1 MTKKQYAVIGLGR
14 FGQSVALT
22 LSSLGHDVLVID
34 NNEHLVQE
42 IAEDV
47 THAVQVDARDEAA
60 LKQLGIR
67 NFDVVVVAISQ
78 DIESSI
84 LITVI
89 LKDLGVKMVVAKA
102 QNQLHGKVLEK
113 VGADKVVF
121 PEKDMGVRLVHNLV
135 SPNILDFIELHPD
148 YSIMEVIAPKSFVNK
163 TLGQLNLRAK
173 YNLSVLAIKKED
185 TIVVAP
191 GADAKIEANDAII
204 LVGRSEVLEK
214 LMNN

>member
-89 LKDLGVKMVVAKA
+89 LKDLGVKTVVAKA

>member
-173 YNLSVLAIKKED
+173 YNLSVLGLPKTVKIAQFPGDEAYLKEQQ
-185 TIVVAP
+185 
-191 GADAKIEANDAII
+191 
-204 LVGRSEVLEK
+204 L
-214 LMNN
+214 

>member
-1 MTKKQYAVIGLGR
+1 MAKKQYAVIGLGR

-22 LSSLGHDVLVID
+22 LSSLGHDVLAID
-34 NNEHLVQE
+34 SNEQLVQE
-42 IAEDV
+42 VADDV

-84 LITVI
+84 LITVT
-89 LKDLGVKMVVAKA
+89 LKDLGVNTVVAKA
-102 QNQLHGKVLEK
+102 QNALHGKVLEK
-113 VGADKVVF
+113 VGADKIVF
-121 PEKDMGVRLVHNLV
+121 PEKDMGVRLAHNLV
-135 SPNILDFIELHPD
+135 SPNILDFIVLHPD
-148 YSIMEVIAPKSFVNK
+148 YSIMEVVAPRSFVNK

-173 YNLSVLAIKKED
+173 HNLSVLAIKKGD

-191 GADAKIEANDAII
+191 GADAKIEENDAII
-204 LVGRSEVLEK
+204 AVGRNEVLDR
-214 LMNN
+214 LMD